1 MGTILQWNC
10 RGLMNNHP
18 ELCLLSQQYNPVAMC
33 LQETHIADVSKVSFK
48 GYTSYHK
55 VDNSHDRASGGS
67 SILVRND
74 IIHSPVNLNTN
85 LQAVAVKITLSFVF
99 TICSIYAPPNKCID
113 IKDLEH
119 LLLQIQEPV
128 MILGDFN
135 SHNPL
140 WGSDHLSPKGRVIE
154 TFISQNDLCLYND
167 GSSTFIH
174 SGNGTYSAI
183 DLSFAS
189 PTLFD
194 RFSWDV
200 HDDCSGSDHFPI
212 ILRAVENDDHIKPRR
227 WKFKQADWTTFKTLC
242 SLQLNKHSFESD
254 DPVTDFSNIL
264 LEIADKTI
272 PKSSISSK
280 PRKPWF
286 DDECKQAIKERKNSE
301 KAFRRSPCH
310 SKLSSFRIHRTKARR
325 TIKQKK
331 RASWKQFVSS
341 INNRTPMNK
350 IWNMINRIKGRKN
363 SATVKHLTVNNNLI
377 TDKLDIANTLGEQL
391 SFNSSSD
398 QCSKQFLKHKRNAEK
413 KKINFSSSNDEFY
426 NKEFSTDELRL
437 SLNRA
442 HDTAEGPD
450 KIHYQLLK
458 HLPPE
463 SLSLLLDIYNYIW
476 RTGDFP
482 QCWSEAIV
490 IPIPKPGKDHS
501 DPNSYRPISLT
512 SCVCKTL
519 ERMINDRLVWFLENN
534 NILTDI
540 QCGFRKRK
548 STIDHLVRLESFI
561 RNAFLNKQEVVS
573 IFFDLEKAYDTTWK
587 YGILKD
593 LHEAGLRGRMPVFIS
608 NFLENRNF
616 RVRLGSILSDPFEQE
631 MGVPQGSILSVTL
644 FSLKIN
650 SLAKVLSND
659 VEGSLYVDDFLMSYR
674 AKSTRTCERQLQV
687 CLHKIEKWCKENGFK
702 FSPSKSVCVHFH
714 NKRGI
719 LAEPNLTLN
728 GMQIRVVKETRFLG
742 LIFDQK
748 LSFIPHLKALKTKC
762 LKALDIIKV
771 VSNQEWGADK
781 SVLLKLYRSLVRSKL
796 DYGCIIYGSARPSY
810 LKMLNTIHHQGLR
823 LALGAFRTSPVES
836 LYVEAGELPLEQRR
850 VKLSLQYVTKL
861 KSTPS
866 NPAFNCVFRPEYE
879 NKYLRNAKVISPLGV
894 RIKEHLENSN
904 ILIEEIND
912 DDIYDIPP
920 WELSSPIVNLTLHSS
935 PKSDTHNTEY
945 RQRFLEVNDYYENKN
960 FVPVYTDGSKT
971 DNYVSSSAVFP
982 VDSFKVNLHEHT
994 SIFTAE
1000 AVALKLA
1007 VQHIQR
1013 EAIRKSVIYSDSL
1026 SCLQAL
1032 QHKNLQ
1038 NPIIREIIHILS
1050 YLGEV
1055 GSQVEFCWIPGH
1067 VGIKGNEKADNIARR
1082 HIPNNIYEIKAPYS
1096 DFKPRIS
1103 QYVNS
1108 LFQAKWNV
1116 CVENKLH
1123 EINEDFLPSLKM
1135 YSDNRKEDIILTRL
1149 RIGHS
1154 RLTHK
1159 HYLANEDPPECIP
1172 CNTPLTVK
1180 HVLIECVDTA
1190 DTRKQFFNCPD
1201 LKTLFNSVAGNT
1213 ILAFL
1218 AEVNL
1223 KNKF

>member
-10 RGLMNNHP
+10 RGLMNNHH

-33 LQETHIADVSKVSFK
+33 LQETHIADVSKISFK

-55 VDNSHDRASGGS
+55 VDNSHDRAAGGS
-67 SILVRND
+67 SVLIRND

-119 LLLQIQEPV
+119 LLSQIQEPV

-154 TFISQNDLCLYND
+154 SFISQNDLCLYND

-212 ILRAVENDDHIKPRR
+212 ILRAVENDDYTKPRR

-242 SLQLNKHSFESD
+242 SLQLNEHSFESD

-286 DDECKQAIKERKNSE
+286 DDECRQAIKERKNSE

-310 SKLSSFRIHRTKARR
+310 SKLSSFRIHRAKARR

-391 SFNSSSD
+391 SFNSSSE
-398 QCSKQFLKHKRNAEK
+398 QCSKQFLKHKRNDEK

-674 AKSTRTCERQLQV
+674 AKTTRTCERQLQV
-687 CLHKIEKWCKENGFK
+687 CLHKIEKWCTENGFK
-702 FSPSKSVCVHFH
+702 FSPSKTVCVHFH

-719 LAEPNLTLN
+719 LSEPNLTLN

-781 SVLLKLYRSLVRSKL
+781 SVLLNLYRSLVRSKL
-796 DYGCIIYGSARPSY
+796 DYGCIVYGSARPSY

-823 LALGAFRTSPVES
+823 LALGAFRTSPIES

-879 NKYLRNAKVISPLGV
+879 NKYLRNTKVISPLGV
-894 RIKEHLENSN
+894 RIKEHLEDSN

-912 DDIYDIPP
+912 DGIYDIPP

-960 FVPVYTDGSKT
+960 FVPIYTDGSKT

-1032 QHKNLQ
+1032 QHKNLE

-1055 GSQVEFCWIPGH
+1055 GSRIEFCWIPGH

-1082 HIPNNIYEIKAPYS
+1082 HISNNIYEIKTPYS

-1108 LFQAKWNV
+1108 LFQAKWDV
-1116 CVENKLH
+1116 CVGNKLH

-1172 CNTPLTVK
+1172 CNSPLTIK
-1180 HVLIECVDTA
+1180 HILIECVDTA
-1190 DTRKQFFNCPD
+1190 DIRKQFFNCPD
-1201 LKTLFNSVAGNT
+1201 LKTLFNSVAGDT

>member
-1 MGTILQWNC
+1 MGTVLQWNC

-67 SILVRND
+67 SVLIRND

-119 LLLQIQEPV
+119 LLSQIQEPV

-154 TFISQNDLCLYND
+154 SFISQNDLCLYND

-194 RFSWDV
+194 RFSWNV

-212 ILRAVENDDHIKPRR
+212 ILRAVENDDYTKPRR

-242 SLQLNKHSFESD
+242 SLQLNEHSFESD
-254 DPVTDFSNIL
+254 DTVTDFSNIL

-310 SKLSSFRIHRTKARR
+310 SKLSAFRIHRAKARR

-391 SFNSSSD
+391 SFNSSSE
-398 QCSKQFLKHKRNAEK
+398 QCSKQFLKHKRNDEK

-512 SCVCKTL
+512 SCV
-519 ERMINDRLVWFLENN
+519 
-534 NILTDI
+534 
-540 QCGFRKRK
+540 FR
-548 STIDHLVRLESFI
+548 SGD
-561 RNAFLNKQEVVS
+561 
-573 IFFDLEKAYDTTWK
+573 
-587 YGILKD
+587 
-593 LHEAGLRGRMPVFIS
+593 
-608 NFLENRNF
+608 
-616 RVRLGSILSDPFEQE
+616 
-631 MGVPQGSILSVTL
+631 
-644 FSLKIN
+644 
-650 SLAKVLSND
+650 
-659 VEGSLYVDDFLMSYR
+659 
-674 AKSTRTCERQLQV
+674 
-687 CLHKIEKWCKENGFK
+687 
-702 FSPSKSVCVHFH
+702 
-714 NKRGI
+714 
-719 LAEPNLTLN
+719 
-728 GMQIRVVKETRFLG
+728 
-742 LIFDQK
+742 
-748 LSFIPHLKALKTKC
+748 
-762 LKALDIIKV
+762 
-771 VSNQEWGADK
+771 
-781 SVLLKLYRSLVRSKL
+781 
-796 DYGCIIYGSARPSY
+796 CICPM
-810 LKMLNTIHHQGLR
+810 K
-823 LALGAFRTSPVES
+823 
-836 LYVEAGELPLEQRR
+836 
-850 VKLSLQYVTKL
+850 K
-861 KSTPS
+861 
-866 NPAFNCVFRPEYE
+866 
-879 NKYLRNAKVISPLGV
+879 
-894 RIKEHLENSN
+894 
-904 ILIEEIND
+904 
-912 DDIYDIPP
+912 
-920 WELSSPIVNLTLHSS
+920 
-935 PKSDTHNTEY
+935 
-945 RQRFLEVNDYYENKN
+945 
-960 FVPVYTDGSKT
+960 
-971 DNYVSSSAVFP
+971 
-982 VDSFKVNLHEHT
+982 
-994 SIFTAE
+994 
-1000 AVALKLA
+1000 
-1007 VQHIQR
+1007 
-1013 EAIRKSVIYSDSL
+1013 
-1026 SCLQAL
+1026 
-1032 QHKNLQ
+1032 
-1038 NPIIREIIHILS
+1038 
-1050 YLGEV
+1050 
-1055 GSQVEFCWIPGH
+1055 
-1067 VGIKGNEKADNIARR
+1067 
-1082 HIPNNIYEIKAPYS
+1082 
-1096 DFKPRIS
+1096 
-1103 QYVNS
+1103 
-1108 LFQAKWNV
+1108 
-1116 CVENKLH
+1116 
-1123 EINEDFLPSLKM
+1123 
-1135 YSDNRKEDIILTRL
+1135 
-1149 RIGHS
+1149 
-1154 RLTHK
+1154 
-1159 HYLANEDPPECIP
+1159 
-1172 CNTPLTVK
+1172 CNTP
-1180 HVLIECVDTA
+1180 
-1190 DTRKQFFNCPD
+1190 
-1201 LKTLFNSVAGNT
+1201 
-1213 ILAFL
+1213 
-1218 AEVNL
+1218 
-1223 KNKF
+1223 

>member
-10 RGLMNNHP
+10 RGLAINHS
-18 ELCLLSQQYNPVAMC
+18 ELCILSQQYNPVAMC
-33 LQETHIADVSKVSFK
+33 LQETHIADINKASFK
-48 GYTSYHK
+48 GYTPYHRI
-55 VDNSHDRASGGS
+55 DTSHERASGGS
-67 SILVRND
+67 SIFIRDDV
-74 IIHSPVNLNTN
+74 IHSPVHLNTN

-99 TICSIYAPPNKCID
+99 TICSIYAPPNKYID
-113 IKDLEH
+113 ISDLEH
-119 LLLQIQEPV
+119 LLSQIQEPV

-140 WGSDHLSPKGRVIE
+140 WGSEHLTPKGRVIE
-154 TFISQNDLCLYND
+154 NFISQNDLCLYND
-167 GSSTFIH
+167 GSYTFLH
-174 SGNGTYSAI
+174 SGNGSYSAI

-194 RFSWDV
+194 RFSWEV
-200 HDDCSGSDHFPI
+200 HDDCCGSDHFPI
-212 ILRAVENDDHIKPRR
+212 ILRAIEDDNDTKRKR

-242 SLQLNKHSFESD
+242 SLNLNKYNFDSN
-254 DPVTDFSNIL
+254 DPIPDFSTTL
-264 LEIADKTI
+264 LEIAERTI
-272 PKSSISSK
+272 PQSSISSK

-286 DDECKQAIKERKNSE
+286 DDECKLAIKERKKSE

-310 SKLSSFRIHRTKARR
+310 SKLSSFRVHRAKARR
-325 TIKQKK
+325 TIKRKK

-363 SATVKHLTVNNNLI
+363 SATVKHLSVNNNLI
-377 TDKLDIANTLGEQL
+377 TDKRDIANTLAEQL
-391 SFNSSSD
+391 AYNSSSN
-398 QCSKQFLKHKRNAEK
+398 QCSDKFLKFKHNDEK
-413 KKINFSSSNDEFY
+413 KKINFSSSNDEVY
-426 NKEFSTDELRL
+426 NKEFSSDELKL

-482 QCWSEAIV
+482 QCWSEATV

-501 DPNSYRPISLT
+501 DPNNYRPISLT

-548 STIDHLVRLESFI
+548 STIDHLVRLETFI
-561 RNAFLNKQEVVS
+561 RDAFLNKQEVVS

-593 LHEAGLRGRMPVFIS
+593 LHEAGLRGRMPAFITK
-608 NFLENRNF
+608 FLENRNF
-616 RVRLGSILSDPFEQE
+616 RVRLGSTLSDPFEQE

-650 SLAKVLSND
+650 SLAKVLSKD

-674 AKSTRTCERQLQV
+674 AKTTKTCERQLQG
-687 CLHKIEKWCKENGFK
+687 CLHKIEKWCTENGFK
-702 FSPSKSVCVHFH
+702 FSQAKTVCVHFH

-719 LAEPNLTLN
+719 LYEPNLTLHGKN
-728 GMQIRVVKETRFLG
+728 IKVVRETRFLG
-742 LIFDQK
+742 VIFDQK
-748 LSFIPHLKALKTKC
+748 LSFLPHLKTLKTKC
-762 LKALDIIKV
+762 LKALDIIRV

-781 SVLLKLYRSLVRSKL
+781 SVLMKLYRSLVRSKL
-796 DYGCIIYGSARPSY
+796 DYGCIVYGSARPSY

-836 LYVEAGELPLEQRR
+836 LYVEAGELPLEHRR
-850 VKLSLQYVTKL
+850 IKLSLQYVTKL

-866 NPAFNCVFRPEYE
+866 NPAFDCVFRPEYE
-879 NKYLRNAKVISPLGV
+879 PKYLRNTKVISPLGI
-894 RIKEHLENSN
+894 RIKEHLQGCN
-904 ILIEEIND
+904 IIIDEIND

-920 WELSSPIVNLTLHSS
+920 WELPSPTVNLALHSS
-935 PKSDTHNTEY
+935 SKSETHSSEY

-982 VDSFKVNLHEHT
+982 VDIFKVNLHEHT

-1032 QHKNLQ
+1032 QNKNME

-1050 YLGEV
+1050 YLLEV
-1055 GSQVEFCWIPGH
+1055 GSQIEFCWIPGH
-1067 VGIKGNEKADNIARR
+1067 VGIKGNEKADTIAKR
-1082 HIPNNIYEIKAPYS
+1082 HILHNIYEVKTPYS
-1096 DFKPRIS
+1096 DFKPQIS

-1108 LFQAKWNV
+1108 LFQAKWDA
-1116 CVENKLH
+1116 CVGNKLH
-1123 EINEDFLPSLKM
+1123 EINETFLPSSKI
-1135 YSDNRKEDIILTRL
+1135 YSDIRKEDIIITRL

-1172 CNTPLTVK
+1172 CNTPLTIK
-1180 HVLIECVDTA
+1180 HVLLECVDTA
-1190 DTRKQFFNCPD
+1190 DIRRQFFNCPD
-1201 LKTLFNSVAGNT
+1201 LKTLFNSVAGDT
-1213 ILAFL
+1213 ILAFFGRS
-1218 AEVNL
+1218 
-1223 KNKF
+1223 KFKK